1 MNINDVL
8 KKDEQNSKQILHR
21 NEEEEEEE
29 EEEMHPQEIIV
40 HDSEARDREYAQKM
54 RNESAHPVEIRMRE
68 AQDREYAQKLQ
79 NEWKEEHGEIAEK
92 FWEEKHAREVQDRE
106 MAEKMQKEEDEKG
119 HSDKLKKETKEL
131 ERDRL
136 RVAAR
141 ELEEVNR
148 LMKAEE
154 EIVRLRRKLA
164 AKDSQEQ
171 WSKKKNFRLEDE
183 VDEEEEE
190 EGDFIAN
197 EAFPIDEEE
206 RFVPVRRRYTVA
218 ARTDASGSRKS
229 AMASL
234 RMPPQETD
242 LRVDST
248 DEFGLLDYV
257 SDHAPSPSGTLPH
270 NVDAQIQNFTRM
282 GLGPYGSGS
291 NSGSRSGS
299 LLGSPISYNSGVHSN
314 PYFPTNGGSSS
325 SSISPPT
332 GPYGYGV
339 GMPGP
344 GSVVTSGSNNVVNST
359 ISNVGNDN
367 SVKKVYR
374 K

>member
-8 KKDEQNSKQILHR
+8 KKDEQTSERILHR
-21 NEEEEEEE
+21 NEE
-29 EEEMHPQEIIV
+29 EEEMHPQEIIA
-40 HDSEARDREYAQKM
+40 HDSSSEARDR
-54 RNESAHPVEIRMRE
+54 
-68 AQDREYAQKLQ
+68 
-79 NEWKEEHGEIAEK
+79 
-92 FWEEKHAREVQDRE
+92 EEKHAREVRDLE
-106 MAEKMQKEEDEKG
+106 MAKKIQKEEDERW
-119 HSDKLKKETKEL
+119 HSDKLKIEKETKEL

-218 ARTDASGSRKS
+218 ARTDASGSRMS

-257 SDHAPSPSGTLPH
+257 SDHAPSPLGTLPH